1 MTLVSMIDVL
11 AVLRPDVDADILLVR
26 LQGGSTHAV
35 SIRQILADGD
45 LSVRLEC
52 GADGSTRATLHSGAS
67 PVPSATITSLQ
78 AVTFAAFVA
87 APSMGAT

>member
-1 MTLVSMIDVL
+1 MIDVL
-11 AVLRPDVDADILLVR
+11 ALLRPAVDADLLLVR
-26 LQGGSTHAV
+26 LLGGATHAV

-45 LSVRLEC
+45 LSLRLDC
-52 GADGSTRATLHSGAS
+52 GPDGSTRATLHSSAS
-67 PVPSATITSLQ
+67 LVPSATITSLQ